1 MSSDGQMEKR
11 FAKCTGCGTPI
22 SEHGWGIPSKFCEGE
37 ELSSPSARKKT
48 AAVAKDEDEQIAD
61 LEQELAELNFEEER
75 RGKQKRIALLQQQIE
90 DKRTRLAAD
99 DLPEQAAGDLPE
111 PAGPSNVKEL
121 RSFLRTDALTT
132 PLDGI
137 LNPANATYGGIEQQ
151 VPLLNNPSRSQ
162 YGDFTVPQPLQS
174 QSNAWLESRAS
185 EMLLRPAQLQKGE
198 KALRIVDYIDNI
210 VPKDE
215 ERTLA
220 DGGNTKP
227 QPNNP
232 IKRMIDGC

>member
-1 MSSDGQMEKR
+1 M
-11 FAKCTGCGTPI
+11 
-22 SEHGWGIPSKFCEGE
+22 
-37 ELSSPSARKKT
+37 ARKTEANSLAST
-48 AAVAKDEDEQIAD
+48 ADRGQADKVGKD
-61 LEQELAELNFEEER
+61 N
-75 RGKQKRIALLQQQIE
+75 K
-90 DKRTRLAAD
+90 
-99 DLPEQAAGDLPE
+99 

-185 EMLLRPAQLQKGE
+185 EMFLRPAQLQKGE

-220 DGGNTKP
+220 DGGNTKLVVSYGP
-227 QPNNP
+227 TKPRLEKVSIPLWVVSKTRIFYNLLTSKKLATQPDVQNYLAYT
-232 IKRMIDGC
+232 IKIMEL